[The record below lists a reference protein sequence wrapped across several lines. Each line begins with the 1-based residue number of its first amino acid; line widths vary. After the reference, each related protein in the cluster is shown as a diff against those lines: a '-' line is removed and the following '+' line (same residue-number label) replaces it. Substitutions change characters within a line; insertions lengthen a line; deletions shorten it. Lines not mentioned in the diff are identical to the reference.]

1 MHAVNEL
8 LYIGILPL
16 VLTLA
21 AYRFA
26 VWLRQKTKLAILSP
40 IVVSAILVLL
50 ALWGMGMPQEDYQ
63 SGMKLISWLLTP
75 ATVCLAIPMYEH
87 LQTLRRSFP
96 TVLLSVVAGSLSCLG
111 TVLLF
116 ALVFGFDRALTVS
129 LLPKSVTT
137 AIGVPLSELSGGL
150 GAVTTAAI
158 AITGNLAAII
168 GPLLCKLFRLTDPV
182 AQGVAYGTSG
192 HVVGTSKAA
201 ELGDL
206 PAAAGSLSL
215 VIAGILT
222 AVIFPWL
229 TGLIAA

>member
-1 MHAVNEL
+1 MNEL
-8 LYIGILPL
+8 LSIGIFPL

-26 VWLRQKTKLAILSP
+26 VWLWQKTKLAILSP
-40 IVVSAILVLL
+40 IVVGAALVLF
-50 ALWGMGMPQEDYQ
+50 ALWGVGMSQEDYQ
-63 SGMKLISWLLTP
+63 SGMKLIGWLLTP

-87 LQTLRRSFP
+87 LQTLRKSFP
-96 TVLLSVVAGSLSCLG
+96 AVLLSVAAGSLSCII
-111 TVLLF
+111 TILLC
-116 ALVFGFDRALTVS
+116 AWLLDFDRSLTVS

-150 GAVTTAAI
+150 GSVTTAAI

-168 GPLLCKLFRLTDPV
+168 GPFLCKVFRLTDPV
-182 AQGVAYGTSG
+182 AQGVAFGTSG
-192 HVVGTSKAA
+192 HVVGTSKAS

-222 AVIFPWL
+222 AILFPLL
-229 TGLIAA
+229 TRFIG

>member
-1 MHAVNEL
+1 MNEL

-16 VLTLA
+16 VLTLG

-40 IVVSAILVLL
+40 IVVGAILVLL
-50 ALWGMGMPQEDYQ
+50 VLWGIGMPQEDYQ
-63 SGMKLISWLLTP
+63 SGMRLISWLLPP

-96 TVLLSVVAGSLSCLG
+96 AVLISVAAGSASCMI

-116 ALVFGFDRALTVS
+116 ALVYHFDRALTVS
-129 LLPKSVTT
+129 VLPKSVTT

-168 GPLLCKLFRLTDPV
+168 GPVLCKWFRLTDPV
-182 AQGVAYGTSG
+182 AQGVAFGTSG

-222 AVIFPWL
+222 AVIFPVL
-229 TGLIAA
+229 MRLIP

>member
-1 MHAVNEL
+1 MNEL
-8 LYIGILPL
+8 LQIGILPL
-16 VLTLA
+16 VLTLC
-21 AYRFA
+21 AYRLA
-26 VWLRQKTKLAILSP
+26 VWLRHKTKLAILSP
-40 IVVSAILVLL
+40 VVVGAVLVLL
-50 ALWGMGMPQEDYQ
+50 ALWGLGMPQEPYHQ
-63 SGMKLISWLLTP
+63 GMKLTEWLLTP

-87 LQTLRRSFP
+87 LQTLRKSFP
-96 TVLLSVVAGSLSCLG
+96 AVVLSVIAGSASCIVTILI
-111 TVLLF
+111 F
-116 ALVFGFDRALTVS
+116 APVFGFDRALTIS

-137 AIGVPLSELSGGL
+137 AIGVPLSRLSGGF

-168 GPLLCKLFRLTDPV
+168 GPMLCKVFRLTDPV

-192 HVVGTSKAA
+192 HVVGTSKAS

-222 AVIFPWL
+222 AILFPLL
-229 TGLIAA
+229 TRLIG

>member
-1 MHAVNEL
+1 MSAVNEL

-16 VLTLA
+16 VLTLG

-40 IVVSAILVLL
+40 IVVGAILVLL
-50 ALWGMGMPQEDYQ
+50 VLWGIGMPQEDYQ
-63 SGMKLISWLLTP
+63 SGMRLISWLLTP

-96 TVLLSVVAGSLSCLG
+96 AVLISVAAGSASCMI

-116 ALVFGFDRALTVS
+116 ALVFHFDRALTVS
-129 LLPKSVTT
+129 VLPKSVTT

-168 GPLLCKLFRLTDPV
+168 GPVLCKWFRLTDPV
-182 AQGVAYGTSG
+182 AQGVAFGTSG

-222 AVIFPWL
+222 AVIFPVL
-229 TGLIAA
+229 MRLIP

>member
-1 MHAVNEL
+1 MNAVNEL

-26 VWLRQKTKLAILSP
+26 VWLRQKLKLAILSP
-40 IVVSAILVLL
+40 IVVGAALVLL
-50 ALWGMGMPQEDYQ
+50 VLWATGMPQEDYQ
-63 SGMKLISWLLTP
+63 EGMKLISWLLTP

-96 TVLLSVVAGSLSCLG
+96 AVLLSVAVGSASCIV

-116 ALVFGFDRALTVS
+116 ALVFHFDRALTVS

-137 AIGVPLSELSGGL
+137 AIGVPLSELTGGL

-168 GPLLCKLFRLTDPV
+168 GPPLCKCFRLTDPV
-182 AQGVAYGTSG
+182 AQGVAYGTAG
-192 HVVGTSKAA
+192 HVVGTSKAS

-222 AVIFPWL
+222 AVIFPL
-229 TGLIAA
+229 LVRFIQ

>member
-1 MHAVNEL
+1 MNEL
-8 LYIGILPL
+8 LSIGILPL

-26 VWLRQKTKLAILSP
+26 AWLQKKTKLSILSP
-40 IVVSAILVLL
+40 IVVGAALVLL
-50 ALWGMGMPQEDYQ
+50 VLRCIRMPQETYQ

-96 TVLLSVVAGSLSCLG
+96 AIVLSVTAGSVSCLVTILG
-111 TVLLF
+111 F
-116 ALVFGFDRALTVS
+116 ALLLHFDPALTVS

-150 GAVTTAAI
+150 GSVTTAAI

-168 GPLLCKLFRLTDPV
+168 GPALCKLFRLTDPV
-182 AQGVAYGTSG
+182 AQGVAFGTAG
-192 HVVGTSKAA
+192 HVVGTSKAS
-201 ELGDL
+201 EFGDL

-222 AVIFPWL
+222 AVLFPLL
-229 TGLIAA
+229 TRFVG

>member
-1 MHAVNEL
+1 MNEL
-8 LYIGILPL
+8 LNIGILSL

-21 AYRFA
+21 AYRLA
-26 VWLRQKTKLAILSP
+26 VWLRQKTRLAILSP
-40 IVVSAILVLL
+40 VVVGAVLVLL
-50 ALWGMGMPQEDYQ
+50 VLWATGIPQADYQ
-63 SGMKLISWLLTP
+63 KGMDLISWLLTP

-96 TVLLSVVAGSLSCLG
+96 AVLLSVIAGSASCIV
-111 TVLLF
+111 TILLF
-116 ALVFGFDRALTVS
+116 APVFGFDRALTVS

-137 AIGVPLSELSGGL
+137 AIGVPLSRLSGGFS
-150 GAVTTAAI
+150 AVTTAAI

-168 GPLLCKLFRLTDPV
+168 GPILCKVFRLTDPV
-182 AQGVAYGTSG
+182 AQGVAYGTAG

-222 AVIFPWL
+222 AIVFPLL
-229 TGLIAA
+229 TRFAD